1 MVHRPA
7 LVSVKE
13 ERVNV
18 SQVWNLNE
26 VNPLAHTLGA
36 AAKAS
41 GKSKATISKAIKSG
55 RLSALKDETG
65 VYQPSELS
73 GVRSGAGLAARPTTR
88 GDAGEG
94 KPSPEGL
101 LEVRHLW
108 KRTLDEDAANLTQT
122 AAAPEDLWGCE
133 PAVFIPRLTH
143 TPSGT

>member
-1 MVHRPA
+1 MVHGPEP
-7 LVSVKE
+7 VSVE
-13 ERVNV
+13 WERVNV
-18 SQVWNLNE
+18 LQVLNLNE
-26 VNPLAHTLGA
+26 VNPLAYTLGA
-36 AAKAS
+36 PAKAS

-73 GVRSGAGLAARPTTR
+73 GVRSGAGLAAWPTTR

-108 KRTLDEDAANLTQT
+108 NRTLDEDAADLTQHCRS
-122 AAAPEDLWGCE
+122 PGGPLG
-133 PAVFIPRLTH
+133 V
-143 TPSGT
+143 